1 MSFHPAMPYG
11 TERWHR
17 SERQTL
23 PEGPEFSFTPER
35 RAEFERLAAHYPPEH
50 RRSSVLYALYL
61 AQDQQG
67 YISAN
72 AARHVAEV
80 VGITTADVEDVV
92 SYYVMFHRAPVGKYV
107 LQVYTT
113 LSCALAG
120 AERVLESMEQVLGIK
135 AGETDPSG
143 LFTIQQME
151 CLGACDRAPVMMV
164 NNNEWHEH
172 LQPEQVAGL
181 VDRMKTDGIKALSNC
196 HLCEQRVSEG
206 KKTTTPAKAK
216 AVPDYEPVL
225 TKYAFT
231 PGGAE
236 LDHYVKN
243 QAGYQG
249 LKKALSMAP
258 DAVIEEVKKSGL
270 RGRGGAGFPT
280 GLKWQFVDKKSP
292 KPKYIVCNADE
303 SEPGTFKDHLLME
316 RNPHLLVEGCLIGCY
331 AIGSKAAYIYIRGEF
346 YHLFPTMQQAI
357 DDARKAGYL
366 GKNIMGSGFDCEV
379 YLHRGAGAYEAGE
392 ETALLESL
400 EGKRAQPRFKPPFPA
415 VEGAW
420 KSPTAVNNVET
431 LCNVPLVMTR
441 GADWFAALGPE
452 KNGGPKLFCVSG
464 AVKNPGVFEAPMKV
478 TLKELIYD
486 YAGGPLD
493 GHHVK
498 AVIPGGSS
506 VPILMPDQLDI
517 PASFDD
523 VQKAGSLLGSA
534 AIMVLD
540 ETTDMVWLAENL
552 LHFYRHESCGK
563 CTPCREGTDWL
574 YRLLHRMI
582 EGKATE
588 RDIPLLQSVAN
599 QINGKTLCAFG
610 DAAATPVLT
619 TLKWFKPEFEAYVKG
634 TPPKPASYRGKPHA
648 PQAFEAANVDKPVG
662 SH

>member
-1 MSFHPAMPYG
+1 MSFHPTMPYG
-11 TERWHR
+11 TDEHHR
-17 SERQTL
+17 SMRATL
-23 PEGPEFSFTPER
+23 PEGPEFTYTTER
-35 RAEFERLAAHYPPEH
+35 RANFEEFASHYAKEH
-50 RRSSVLYALYL
+50 RVSAVLHALYL
-61 AQDQQG
+61 VQEQQG
-67 YISAN
+67 YISNN
-72 AARHVAEV
+72 AVRHVSQV
-80 VGITTADVEDVV
+80 IGCTTAEVEDVV
-92 SYYVMFHRAPVGKYV
+92 SYYVMFHRNPVGKYV
-107 LQVYTT
+107 LQVCTT

-120 AERVLESMEQVLGIK
+120 AERVVEELQNKLGIK
-135 AGETDPSG
+135 VGETDPSG
-143 LFTIQQME
+143 MFTIQQME

-164 NNNEWHEH
+164 NNEHWHEH
-172 LQPEQVAGL
+172 LKPEQVSGL
-181 VDRMKTDGIKALSNC
+181 VDRMKTDGVKALNTC
-196 HLCEQRVSEG
+196 YLCEQRIGEG
-206 KKTTTPAKAK
+206 KNTTTPAKAK
-216 AVPDYEPVL
+216 ALPDYEPVL
-225 TKYAFT
+225 TKFAYT
-231 PGGAE
+231 KGGAE
-236 LDHYVKN
+236 LDHYLKN
-243 QAGYQG
+243 QNGYEG
-249 LKKALSMAP
+249 LKKALNMTP
-258 DAVIEEVKKSGL
+258 EAVIEDVKKSGL

-292 KPKYIVCNADE
+292 KPKFIVCNADE

-316 RNPHLLVEGCLIGCY
+316 RNPHLLIEGCLIGCY

-346 YHLFPTMQQAI
+346 YHLFPTMEKAI
-357 DDARKAGYL
+357 EDARKAGFL
-366 GKNIMGSGFDCEV
+366 GKNIQGSGFDCEV

-420 KSPTAVNNVET
+420 KCPTAVNNVET

-441 GADWFAALGPE
+441 GAEWYASLGPE

-464 AVKNPGVFEAPMKV
+464 AVKRPGTFEAPMKV

-493 GHHVK
+493 GHTIK

-506 VPILMPDQLDI
+506 VPILMPDQIDI

-574 YRLLHRMI
+574 YRLLHRMTQ
-582 EGKATE
+582 GQATE
-588 RDIPLLQSVAN
+588 KDIPLLQSVAN
-599 QINGKTLCAFG
+599 QINGKSLCAFG

-619 TLKWFKPEFEAYVKG
+619 TLKWFRPEFEAYVKG
-634 TPPKPASYRGKPHA
+634 NPPAPASYRA
-648 PQAFEAANVDKPVG
+648 RTPVET
-662 SH
+662 H